1 MNGSGLAILEA
12 GLVDLR
18 CDEMWVLRLD
28 SLKYSLL
35 HDLGQVGSHHDGSYL
50 IKVAGTFSECLL

>member
-12 GLVDLR
+12 GLVGLG
-18 CDEMWVLRLD
+18 CDEMGVLRLD

-35 HDLGQVGSHHDGSYL
+35 HDLR
-50 IKVAGTFSECLL
+50 